1 MARYTSSILSAYIEE
16 VSRYFDKH
24 VKDLQDERLK
34 TEESINNWAETL
46 HFQINE
52 HAKEQKTLLQSYCS
66 NRQGILHAKKQEI
79 VDEMCK
85 WDLQYHYDQMRN
97 ILEQCR
103 TLKFELLVEFDYE
116 NQPLSFIQCV
126 TKEHLAQKKKN
137 ESNAAKT
144 GNYISEAKL
153 ELKDSKNPEK
163 NIDPHTD
170 LSHDPTAKSGQQT
183 A

>member
-1 MARYTSSILSAYIEE
+1 MAGYTGSIYLAYIGE
-16 VSRYFDKH
+16 VSRYFDKY

-34 TEESINNWAETL
+34 TEESINHWAETL

-52 HAKEQKTLLQSYCS
+52 HAREQKTLLKSYCS
-66 NRQGILHAKKQEI
+66 SRQDILYAKKQEI
-79 VDEMCK
+79 MDEMRK
-85 WDLQYHYDQMRN
+85 WDLQYDYDQMRN

-163 NIDPHTD
+163 NIDLHTD
-170 LSHDPTAKSGQQT
+170 LSHDPTATSGQQT